1 MSPRRACIAVGM
13 AVLALGAAAVAVGAN
28 PLGTASSPERID
40 VITRATA
47 INQFVDVDCDGQPSS
62 GDTYVFV
69 DNVFLRRAPDV
80 SVGEALGRCTLI
92 DPATAR
98 FGCAITTSLR
108 EGSIMTDGTLTNA
121 PGAISTGAITGGT
134 GRFRNARGDAVL
146 DLGPPEGPHRA
157 TFRLILQ
164 P

>member
-1 MSPRRACIAVGM
+1 
-13 AVLALGAAAVAVGAN
+13 VLALGAAAVAVGAN

-47 INQFVDVDCDGQPSS
+47 INHFVDVDSDGQPSS

-69 DNVFLRRAPDV
+69 DNVFLRGAPDV

-108 EGSIMTDGTLTNA
+108 DGSIALGLKR
-121 PGAISTGAITGGT
+121 GGRRSREPLA
-134 GRFRNARGDAVL
+134 GNGVIRFRCT
-146 DLGPPEGPHRA
+146 RA
-157 TFRLILQ
+157 SDCDVAEPLSLQ
-164 P
+164 PWGAGWLGRPRLAGEHPPRARAKN